1 LLFFERFLQLFYHIE
16 VHLLDKPAVYKIKV
30 RGVVPESWIDRLG
43 GMRIVDVSSDATT
56 LEGWLPDQA
65 ALKGVLDTLY
75 ELRLRLKEV
84 TCL

>member
-1 LLFFERFLQLFYHIE
+1 MPAM
-16 VHLLDKPAVYKIKV
+16 DKTAIYRIKV
-30 RGVVPESWIDRLG
+30 RGIVPENWINRLG
-43 GMRIVDVSSDATT
+43 GLQIVEVSSTQTT

-75 ELRLRLKEV
+75 ELRLCIKEV